1 MKTPSLLV
9 FAGALY
15 VAPGAAAVSEGN
27 NPIQTVLKMLGRLE
41 ATVVREGEESQKT
54 YDKLGKECKDRSKE
68 LEYEIKMVGEQVEV
82 LNAAIEQ
89 NSDRVDAISTKIE
102 ELSSKISVDEAD
114 LKTATDIRNQE
125 KSHFDS
131 AETEIQGTINT
142 LERAIG
148 ILEKEGGG
156 AALLQADDGS
166 GTQLSGAEKVA
177 RVLSA
182 MVDASALDSAG
193 SDRLTALLQN
203 AASNDDSLEDEDSLD
218 SDEVQAQAPAAA
230 SYEKKSQGVV
240 ETLENLLEESQQQ
253 LAESRDAEADRRS
266 NFDLVKQGLEDKIKS
281 ATSDLDKAKGAK
293 AEAAELKATAEGSLS
308 VQKSDLSEDKA
319 DLQSLHSDCMGR
331 ASDYEEEMRSRGE
344 EMKAL
349 AEAKKVISEATG
361 GAEKQT
367 YGEEGGDEA
376 QVASFLQTKQQRR
389 QQGSSASASGLAGL
403 RAMHVVRQLAR
414 KQDSGMLAQ
423 LASRI
428 QVVLRRAGSGVR
440 SGDVFDKVRGM
451 ISQMLDKLT
460 QEGNADAAHKAF
472 CDKALSDTEEKQ
484 DDKGEEVEKLTS
496 KIDTISSRVAELIR
510 EVAEAQRGLSEVTR
524 SQAHMDEIRLEE
536 KTIHA
541 KHHEELEEG
550 ITGVQKALRTLRD
563 YYSKSEED
571 DSADHEKKDSAGNNI
586 ISTLEIVESD
596 FTRGLAD
603 GLAEEDAAVS
613 LHATVSQENEI
624 LKKEKEQAII
634 FTTKDKKAMQKT
646 ITELSRDRDTAQ
658 TELDAILEYMTK
670 VRGQCI
676 AKADPYEEK
685 KKKREA
691 EIAGLKVALEAMTGE
706 ASLLQVSSS
715 HSSSINKATSSRKSK
730 LRGVGAQLPPAF

>member
-1 MKTPSLLV
+1 M
-9 FAGALY
+9 
-15 VAPGAAAVSEGN
+15 APGAATVSEGN
-27 NPIQTVLKMLGRLE
+27 NPIKTVLKMLGRLE
-41 ATVVREGEESQKT
+41 ATVVREGEESQKI
-54 YDKLGKECKDRSKE
+54 YDTLGKECKDRSTE
-68 LEYEIKMVGEQVEV
+68 LEHEIKMVGEQVEV
-82 LNAAIEQ
+82 LDAAIEQ

-114 LKTATDIRNQE
+114 LKTATDIRTQE

-131 AETEIQGTINT
+131 AESEIQGTINT

-203 AASNDDSLEDEDSLD
+203 AASNEDRLDDEDSLD
-218 SDEVQAQAPAAA
+218 SDEVQAQAPDAA
-230 SYEKKSQGVV
+230 SYKKKSQGVV

-253 LAESRDAEADRRS
+253 LSESRDAEADRAS

-308 VQKSDLSEDKA
+308 VAKADQKEDKA

-331 ASDYEEEMRSRGE
+331 ASDYEEEMRSRAE

-376 QVASFLQTKQQRR
+376 EAASFLQTKQQRR

-403 RAMHVVRQLAR
+403 RAMHMVRQLAR
-414 KQDSGMLAQ
+414 KQDSEMLAQ

-428 QVVLRRAGSGVR
+428 QVVLRRAGSSG
-440 SGDVFDKVRGM
+440 GDVFDKVRGM

-496 KIDTISSRVAELIR
+496 KIDTMASRVAELIS

-524 SQAHMDEIRLEE
+524 SQAHMDEIRLQE

-541 KHHEELEEG
+541 KHHKELEEG
-550 ITGVQKALRTLRD
+550 IKGVQKALRTLRD

-586 ISTLEIVESD
+586 ISTLEIAESD
-596 FTRGLAD
+596 FTRGLSD
-603 GLAEEDAAVS
+603 GLAEEDAAAS
-613 LHATVSQENEI
+613 LHAEVSAENEV

-646 ITELSRDRDTAQ
+646 ITELSTDRDTAQ

-676 AKADPYEEK
+676 AKADPFEEK
-685 KKKREA
+685 KKKREE
-691 EIAGLKVALEAMTGE
+691 EIAGLKTALEAMTGE

-715 HSSSINKATSSRKSK
+715 HSSSISKATSSRKSK
-730 LRGVGAQLPPAF
+730 LRGVGAQFSLAF

>member
-1 MKTPSLLV
+1 
-9 FAGALY
+9 
-15 VAPGAAAVSEGN
+15 
-27 NPIQTVLKMLGRLE
+27 
-41 ATVVREGEESQKT
+41 
-54 YDKLGKECKDRSKE
+54 
-68 LEYEIKMVGEQVEV
+68 
-82 LNAAIEQ
+82 
-89 NSDRVDAISTKIE
+89 
-102 ELSSKISVDEAD
+102 
-114 LKTATDIRNQE
+114 
-125 KSHFDS
+125 
-131 AETEIQGTINT
+131 
-142 LERAIG
+142 
-148 ILEKEGGG
+148 
-156 AALLQADDGS
+156 
-166 GTQLSGAEKVA
+166 
-177 RVLSA
+177 
-182 MVDASALDSAG
+182 
-193 SDRLTALLQN
+193 
-203 AASNDDSLEDEDSLD
+203 
-218 SDEVQAQAPAAA
+218 
-230 SYEKKSQGVV
+230 
-240 ETLENLLEESQQQ
+240 
-253 LAESRDAEADRRS
+253 
-266 NFDLVKQGLEDKIKS
+266 
-281 ATSDLDKAKGAK
+281 
-293 AEAAELKATAEGSLS
+293 
-308 VQKSDLSEDKA
+308 
-319 DLQSLHSDCMGR
+319 
-331 ASDYEEEMRSRGE
+331 MRSRGE

-367 YGEEGGDEA
+367 YAEEGGDGAEA
-376 QVASFLQTKQQRR
+376 ASFLQTKQQRR

-550 ITGVQKALRTLRD
+550 IKGVQKALRTLRD